1 MQQKQYVAPRLV
13 FMSTLVLGLAGQVQA
28 QDAYVF
34 SAEQKEATN
43 FTKDANQA
51 VYKALDFENK
61 VAFEDSRK
69 GLIAPLINKG
79 DIGGGVFSATG
90 LNFMQDKTAPASVN
104 PSLWRHAQLANYGG
118 LFKVTDH
125 IYQIRGQ
132 DLSNLTI
139 IETRLC
145 S

>member
-1 MQQKQYVAPRLV
+1 MAEIANAAFFPAG
-13 FMSTLVLGLAGQVQA
+13 TLLIGTDG
-28 QDAYVF
+28 
-34 SAEQKEATN
+34 
-43 FTKDANQA
+43 
-51 VYKALDFENK
+51 YKAAVTSAVLTPTTPTEI
-61 VAFEDSRK
+61 VR
-69 GLIAPLINKG
+69 
-79 DIGGGVFSATG
+79 DIGGGIIAVSGPPEWTLG

-139 IETRLC
+139 IETKTGVVFFDVEYSPKALAK
-145 S
+145 SIELPPPKAMMQS

>member
-69 GLIAPLINKG
+69 GLIAPLINKSTLAAAS
-79 DIGGGVFSATG
+79 SAP
-90 LNFMQDKTAPASVN
+90 PA
-104 PSLWRHAQLANYGG
+104 
-118 LFKVTDH
+118 
-125 IYQIRGQ
+125 
-132 DLSNLTI
+132 
-139 IETRLC
+139 
-145 S
+145 